1 MHYLMPN
8 QAYVEYKP
16 TAKGTHSMRQNPLA
30 VTVWLLICC
39 GMIFVMAL
47 LGAITRLTESG
58 LSITE
63 WNPVMGILPPLNA
76 AAWQQAFAGYQEIP
90 QYQLLHRGMTLEAFK
105 EIYFWE
111 WLHRLWGRLIGIAFA
126 VPLIVFLV
134 QKKISRE
141 AGFKFAVIFALGA
154 LQGFI
159 GWFMVQSGLEVRTSV
174 SPYRLALHLG
184 FALVIYAILLWTAV
198 DGTGDAPKTKTP
210 PALLR
215 HGWVALGLLA
225 LTMVWGAFVAGLH
238 AGEVFNTWPLMEG
251 EFVPTGATTLQPLWH
266 NFFENTALA
275 QFIHRWLG
283 PCTMIVLLAWVARCW
298 RAVDAGRKPGL
309 AALAAM
315 AILQVSLGI
324 GTLLSHAEIRLA
336 VLHQAGAITL
346 LSLLLFNLQRLSSV
360 TTKPHK

>member
-1 MHYLMPN
+1 MPN

-126 VPLIVFLV
+126 VFA
-134 QKKISRE
+134 
-141 AGFKFAVIFALGA
+141 AGCSA
-154 LQGFI
+154 
-159 GWFMVQSGLEVRTSV
+159 FMR
-174 SPYRLALHLG
+174 
-184 FALVIYAILLWTAV
+184 
-198 DGTGDAPKTKTP
+198 
-210 PALLR
+210 
-215 HGWVALGLLA
+215 
-225 LTMVWGAFVAGLH
+225 
-238 AGEVFNTWPLMEG
+238 
-251 EFVPTGATTLQPLWH
+251 
-266 NFFENTALA
+266 
-275 QFIHRWLG
+275 
-283 PCTMIVLLAWVARCW
+283 
-298 RAVDAGRKPGL
+298 AGREIVSV
-309 AALAAM
+309 AM
-315 AILQVSLGI
+315 LFSMLR
-324 GTLLSHAEIRLA
+324 AE
-336 VLHQAGAITL
+336 
-346 LSLLLFNLQRLSSV
+346 NCSV
-360 TTKPHK
+360 IVQPFC

>member
-1 MHYLMPN
+1 MPN

-126 VPLIVFLV
+126 VFAAVAALSGES
-134 QKKISRE
+134 SRKPQ
-141 AGFKFAVIFALGA
+141 AGVRSMSKLAGTRPPPGEGDQQRRVDSHA
-154 LQGFI
+154 LQKYI
-159 GWFMVQSGLEVRTSV
+159 RVERNSRRNTMAID
-174 SPYRLALHLG
+174 RLN
-184 FALVIYAILLWTAV
+184 IMRR
-198 DGTGDAPKTKTP
+198 KS
-210 PALLR
+210 LLR
-215 HGWVALGLLA
+215 DRDLVSAFYAPVAD
-225 LTMVWGAFVAGLH
+225 
-238 AGEVFNTWPLMEG
+238 
-251 EFVPTGATTLQPLWH
+251 
-266 NFFENTALA
+266 
-275 QFIHRWLG
+275 
-283 PCTMIVLLAWVARCW
+283 C
-298 RAVDAGRKPGL
+298 
-309 AALAAM
+309 
-315 AILQVSLGI
+315 
-324 GTLLSHAEIRLA
+324 
-336 VLHQAGAITL
+336 
-346 LSLLLFNLQRLSSV
+346 QR
-360 TTKPHK
+360 